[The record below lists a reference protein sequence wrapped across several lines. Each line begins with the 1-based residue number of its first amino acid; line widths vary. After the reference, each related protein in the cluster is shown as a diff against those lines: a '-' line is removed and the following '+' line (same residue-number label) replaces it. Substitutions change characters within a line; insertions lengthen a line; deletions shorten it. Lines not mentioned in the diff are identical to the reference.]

1 MFHITYLCKI
11 LPFFPVDRG
20 MFFLSNCS
28 LQFERTRVLI
38 LFWSSVEDRGGA
50 FSLSDPDCVM
60 SSCLMARHF
69 SSLPENN
76 LTYVI

>member
-1 MFHITYLCKI
+1 MLHITYLCKI
-11 LPFFPVDRG
+11 LPFVPFDRG
-20 MFFLSNCS
+20 LYFLSNCL
-28 LQFERTRVLI
+28 LQVERTRVLI

>member
-1 MFHITYLCKI
+1 MFHVTYLCKI

-20 MFFLSNCS
+20 SV
-28 LQFERTRVLI
+28 QFERTRVLI
-38 LFWSSVEDRGGA
+38 LFGSSVEDRGGA